1 MEMTP
6 SPSLYKGHRFPPEII
21 RYCVWLYYRF
31 SLSYRDIEE
40 IMAERGIQLTYE
52 TVRKWCLKFGQRY
65 ANALRRHHPQPGDKW
80 HLDEVF
86 LTIHGQV
93 YYAWRAVDQHGTIL
107 KVLVQHRRDKRAA
120 QKFFRKL
127 LKGWQ
132 SVPRVIR
139 TSRLASYE
147 AAKREILPG
156 VEHRQ
161 HKGREYSC
169 RELTPAYP
177 ATGAN
182 HARVQ
187 IAKPSPAVSFG
198 I

>member
-1 MEMTP
+1 
-6 SPSLYKGHRFPPEII
+6 
-21 RYCVWLYYRF
+21 
-31 SLSYRDIEE
+31 
-40 IMAERGIQLTYE
+40 MAERGIQLTYE

-80 HLDEVF
+80 YLDEVF

-93 YYAWRAVDQHGTIL
+93 HYAWRAVDQHGTIL

-132 SVPRVIR
+132 YVPRVIR
-139 TSRLASYE
+139 TSKLASYE
-147 AAKREILPG
+147 AAKRAILPG

-169 RELTPAYP
+169 RGLTPADP
-177 ATGAN
+177 PTGAK
-182 HARVQ
+182 HARIQ
-187 IAKPSPAVSFG
+187 IARPSPAVSFDLDG
-198 I
+198 IS